1 MAGGLL
7 AILGKPKAPTLE
19 EKSPSGGGGG
29 LEREYAREAFSALR
43 DDDEEGFISAFL
55 GAVKACVRKS
65 GASEYEDEAAI
76 DEE

>member
-7 AILGKPKAPTLE
+7 AIIGKPKSSMPE
-19 EKSPSGGGGG
+19 EKSEGMGGGG

-65 GASEYEDEAAI
+65 GAGGYEDEAAF